1 MPTRKLNKTLENF
14 FTTLK
19 KTAGWQLSSNIIHGL
34 QGSLE
39 GAVRYAE
46 DLNKSL
52 NDIRI
57 VTGYN
62 VEYMAEFADKANKA
76 ARALSTSTNE
86 YAKASL
92 IYFQQGLADQ
102 EVEKRTNT
110 TVKLANVTG

>member
-1 MPTRKLNKTLENF
+1 LAQSILDAEMPTRKLNKTLENF

-34 QGSLE
+34 QSSLE

-62 VEYMAEFADKANKA
+62 IEHMAKFADKANKA
-76 ARALSTSTNE
+76 ARAFSTTTNE

-92 IYFQQGLADQ
+92 IYF
-102 EVEKRTNT
+102 
-110 TVKLANVTG
+110 